1 MSTVAALAA
10 TRRQLVAALHRGA
23 DERRRV
29 HLRADRTL
37 LGRADLAEHLA
48 MLRAAVVV
56 PEPLHRFD
64 PIAVHLHAHR
74 LFVWLA
80 PVPLVDAIAD
90 LVGVRSSATLTL
102 AAALARTPSI
112 PMLARRLRPLPPPDP
127 RQLCLPL
134 PHSS

>member
-1 MSTVAALAA
+1 MITVAALGA
-10 TRRQLVAALHRGA
+10 TRRQLVAALHRGG
-23 DERRRV
+23 DVRRRV

-37 LGRADLAEHLA
+37 RGRGDLGEHLA
-48 MLRAAVVV
+48 ALRAAVVL
-56 PEPLHRFD
+56 PDALHRFD
-64 PIAVHLHAHR
+64 PIAAHLHAHG

-80 PVPLVDAIAD
+80 PIPLVDAITD
-90 LVGVRSSATLTL
+90 LLGVRSSATLTL

-127 RQLCLPL
+127 RQLCLPI

>member
-1 MSTVAALAA
+1 MITIAALGA
-10 TRRQLVAALHRGA
+10 TRRQLVAALHQVGDA
-23 DERRRV
+23 LRRV

-37 LGRADLAEHLA
+37 RGRADLAEHLA
-48 MLRAAVVV
+48 ALRPAVVL
-56 PEPLHRFD
+56 PETLHRFD
-64 PIAVHLHAHR
+64 PIAGHLHAHG
-74 LFVWLA
+74 LFVCLA
-80 PVPLVDAIAD
+80 PIPLVDAITN